1 VSRLA
6 RALVAALVLTGCA
19 APPRMPE
26 GAVAPDPAMLQQWT
40 ASGRLAVKAGDD
52 GGSGAFVW
60 TQEGATSQLD
70 LRGPLGAG
78 AVSLTVAPG
87 TLSLADGAGRVL
99 DADAARADL
108 QARLGADL
116 PWDHLRYWM
125 LGVAAPG
132 EGASVGETTA
142 APLRVIEQSGWR
154 LAYESFGTVQGI
166 SLPQRFSAERGR
178 VRVRVIVDAWF
189 LTLSADQ
196 RQTVP

>member
-26 GAVAPDPAMLQQWT
+26 GAAVPDPAMLQHWT
-40 ASGRLAVKAGDD
+40 ASGRLAVKAGDE
-52 GGSGAFVW
+52 GGSGAFEW
-60 TQEGATSQLD
+60 RQDGATSQLD

-116 PWDHLRYWM
+116 PWDHLRYWL

-132 EGASVGETTA
+132 EAASVIDGTA
-142 APLRVIEQSGWR
+142 APLRLIEQSGWR
-154 LAYESFGTVQGI
+154 LAYDSFDTVQG
-166 SLPQRFSAERGR
+166 SALPQRFSAERGG
-178 VRVRVIVDAWF
+178 VRVRVIVDAW
-189 LTLSADQ
+189 SVAPPAVQ
-196 RQTVP
+196 REAVP

>member
-1 VSRLA
+1 
-6 RALVAALVLTGCA
+6 
-19 APPRMPE
+19 
-26 GAVAPDPAMLQQWT
+26 MLREWT

-60 TQEGATSQLD
+60 SQEGTTSRLD

-99 DADAARADL
+99 DADAARANL

-132 EGASVGETTA
+132 EGASVGDATT

-166 SLPQRFSAERGR
+166 GLPQRFSAERGR
-178 VRVRVIVDAWF
+178 VRVRVIVDAWS
-189 LTLSADQ
+189 LGPSAGEPEP
-196 RQTVP
+196 VP